1 MANENPTYK
10 NCELVLY
17 PESTTI
23 EQLEH
28 GLASTTKYAYAL
40 HDKDI
45 DKEGKPKKSHW
56 HVLCQWADGR
66 KESTI
71 ANAFS
76 CGRYQIKRIETT
88 WANAVAYLT
97 HANTPEK
104 YQYDESIVVSN
115 YDWKEDAKKA
125 SSNKKL
131 QNIIDRIGTGDIR
144 AYNLTDYVTTGEYV
158 KWRRQIDGAFKW
170 RDSYVMAHLEELV
183 EMKDVVWIYGP
194 TGTGKTTFAKKLARQ
209 HKFIYAITSLGQ
221 HMFDEY
227 KDEPCL
233 IIDDLRPDDLKFTTL
248 LGILDPYN
256 FKAANARYRNKPL
269 QTQLVI
275 VTTTM
280 DPVDFWGRMPD
291 STQEDRR
298 QLLRRINTV
307 IAMTKDE
314 IIECS
319 YDDKTWSITID
330 NRYPNFV
337 LGEIQRGAHKSKTSQ
352 LLGDMAQQYVLGG
365 A

>member
-1 MANENPTYK
+1 MMSDNKSWRNF
-10 NCELVLY
+10 ELVLY
-17 PESTTI
+17 PENTSDEVI
-23 EQLEH
+23 AKGCEKLQKW
-28 GLASTTKYAYAL
+28 AWIL
-40 HDKDI
+40 HDKD
-45 DKEGKPKKSHW
+45 EGRERHIHLYGQCKTPMKT
-56 HVLCQWADGR
+56 G
-66 KESTI
+66 TI
-71 ANAFS
+71 CNAF
-76 CGRYQIKRIETT
+76 GGIRPNQINKILGT
-88 WANAVAYLT
+88 WNDAIAYLT
-97 HANTPEK
+97 HANRPDK
-104 YQYDESIVVSN
+104 YQYDPTEVHSN
-115 YDWKEDAKKA
+115 YNWKEDADKA
-125 SSNKKL
+125 KGNKKL
-131 QNIIDRIGTGDIR
+131 QDIVDRIGTGEIR
-144 AYNLTDYVTTGEYV
+144 AYNLTEHVTTQEYV

-280 DPVDFWGRMPD
+280 DPIEFWSRMSD

-307 IAMTKDE
+307 IAMTKEE
-314 IIECS
+314 IVECS
-319 YDDKTWSITID
+319 YDEKTWTMTID